1 MLKNYSND
9 LSNETKSIDILLESN
24 VKGLTF
30 VYYIAKRVIRRMW
43 TVKVFL
49 LFFFLPNKK
58 ESFLYVKVEKVHCWT
73 HIGCFLF
80 QFAMKL
86 PRINRAFGFSMRT
99 LSREKKW
106 LRQQLHMIKWE
117 KKTYTNKVIERE
129 RKTAKQTENGKES
142 WTLWRIVG
150 KMFGNIWMFARY

>member
-1 MLKNYSND
+1 M
-9 LSNETKSIDILLESN
+9 
-24 VKGLTF
+24 
-30 VYYIAKRVIRRMW
+30 
-43 TVKVFL
+43 KVFL

-99 LSREKKW
+99 LSREKKVITTAVAYDQM
-106 LRQQLHMIKWE
+106 RKENIHKQSDRARKKNSKTNRKWKGKLNGVANSGKNVRKYLDVCQILGSRPAALDTELLMKIMNE
-117 KKTYTNKVIERE
+117 K
-129 RKTAKQTENGKES
+129 
-142 WTLWRIVG
+142 
-150 KMFGNIWMFARY
+150 